1 MNKLH
6 QNKLIIGLLI
16 TVNVLFA
23 GYFLILAYYSRFHY
37 DDLHFLW
44 KLKEMSIGGYVS
56 DMYVS
61 RSGRFVA
68 YALNGVVFRTI
79 LLVGE
84 HRFLPILFGAIGF
97 FSLWIVAKSLLKDI
111 SSKLVFLSVLFAYNL
126 SILTNIDFAVFN
138 WLCAMSYYW
147 LAPLL
152 VLLLHLI
159 IKQKL
164 TVAEWFFFILIS
176 VFLGGGQEAFT
187 PIVMISIFSYAL
199 LMLRNEN
206 FSLKKSIIKPPFQK
220 SIISLIILLVCLIV
234 VVVAPGNYAR
244 LAADEFSSPKN
255 VMEFIIGM
263 AKAVGMFSYY
273 QFFYIPYYVILA
285 LIFCY
290 IGFLSKKLGQL
301 ISMSYWKLVMFS
313 SFVFLIYLMLSVLP
327 SVYLWNGFG
336 IQRNYT
342 HVVFMLVVFISFQ
355 AFIFGY
361 FKIKPKYSI
370 RFTYAVTIGLV
381 IMIGI
386 MTSNIIQ
393 DGKSANRYAT
403 SVDNRIERLKLLQK
417 QGMKEIVEVSPI
429 EIPYTTDPKY
439 IIFNLFGKKSNP
451 HPVLYY
457 ISDTET
463 EPNEYASHLKK
474 VYQFDF
480 SIKLQQPTTN
490 H

>member
-1 MNKLH
+1 MNKAH
-6 QNKLIIGLLI
+6 QNQLLIGLLI

-23 GYFLILAYYSRFHY
+23 GYFLVLAWFSRFHY

-61 RSGRFVA
+61 RSGRFIA
-68 YALNGVVFRTI
+68 YALNGIVFKTI

-84 HRFLPILFGAIGF
+84 HRFFPILFGFVGF
-97 FSLWIVAKSLLKDI
+97 FSVWIIAKYLLNSI
-111 SSKLVFLSVLFAYNL
+111 SRKLVFLSVMFAYNF

-152 VLLLHLI
+152 VLLVHLI

-164 TVAEWFFFILIS
+164 TVAEWFLFILIS

-187 PIVMISIFSYAL
+187 PIVMICVFFYAIYTL
-199 LMLRNEN
+199 KNEG
-206 FSLKKSIIKPPFQK
+206 FSLKNSLLKPQFQK
-220 SIISLIILLVCLIV
+220 SLISLIILLVCLIV

-255 VMEFIIGM
+255 VMEFIIGIV
-263 AKAVGMFSYY
+263 KAVGMFSYY
-273 QFFYIPYYVILA
+273 QFFYIPYYLILA

-290 IGFLSKKLGQL
+290 IGFVSKNSGQL
-301 ISMSYWKLVMFS
+301 LNLSYRKLMLISSVL
-313 SFVFLIYLMLSVLP
+313 FLIYLLLSVLP

-361 FKIKPKYSI
+361 FKIRSKHNVKL
-370 RFTYAVTIGLV
+370 TAGVMIGLV
-381 IMIGI
+381 VMIGI
-386 MTSNIIQ
+386 MTNNIIQ

-403 SVDNRIERLKLLQK
+403 SVDNRIEYLELLQK
-417 QGMKEIVEVSPI
+417 QGVKEVVEVAPI
-429 EIPYTTDPKY
+429 EVPITTDPKY
-439 IIFNLFGKKSNP
+439 FIFNMLGKKSNP
-451 HPVLYY
+451 QPVLYY

-480 SIKLQQPTTN
+480 LIKLQN